1 MTLLDAGSCPV
12 FVKVRVYSS
21 RSPATAGV
29 RPARLLTVF
38 VLVEKS
44 GAKSLIA
51 VVTTPGK

>member
-1 MTLLDAGSCPV
+1 VSVYASSSPGRAGL
-12 FVKVRVYSS
+12 
-21 RSPATAGV
+21 
-29 RPARLLTVF
+29 RPARFTTDF